1 MGFETKTG
9 VRQGDPLSVPIFSA
23 VLDSVIT
30 NLEIRGNIT
39 TRLRQICGYADDII
53 IIGRTK
59 QILTDTFCKLKHD
72 ALNAGLI
79 VNNNKTKYLYF
90 TRKKIQPTYIDTGE
104 KQFEQVNSFKYLGTM
119 VNTDNSIEEE
129 IKERIA
135 AGTGHSMFTKK
146 LFTSKLISQNVTLQ
160 LYNTLISPTVTYA
173 SKTWVLNKNIIN
185 KLMIFKRKVMR
196 KIYGS
201 TRSDDGYWRIKTN
214 QEINDILK
222 GQNIIGFIK
231 KQRLNW
237 LGHVERMAE
246 DNNVQKIKRWKSMS
260 KRPIG
265 RTKTRWEDD
274 VLEDV
279 RSMNVCN

>member
-1 MGFETKTG
+1 
-9 VRQGDPLSVPIFSA
+9 
-23 VLDSVIT
+23 
-30 NLEIRGNIT
+30 
-39 TRLRQICGYADDII
+39 
-53 IIGRTK
+53 
-59 QILTDTFCKLKHD
+59 
-72 ALNAGLI
+72 
-79 VNNNKTKYLYF
+79 
-90 TRKKIQPTYIDTGE
+90 
-104 KQFEQVNSFKYLGTM
+104 M